1 MISLK
6 QKICL
11 SMQLER
17 PKSRWY
23 TFLLAAILIFGW
35 APRSAGLERNDFYFA
50 SLGNTYTA
58 MHAKESRIALQ
69 AILQK
74 IFVPTHPEMRL
85 NLDFLPTGD
94 GLTDVLMSKP
104 YDVIASTG
112 LDFLQL
118 RDRLHLRPL
127 AILSKTDQP
136 TDTYVLV
143 IRKNKTL
150 KELERL
156 PERVLMVEAGGSG
169 EIACL
174 WLDAVLKA
182 RGLPPHQVF
191 FNSQRTS
198 DKPSRILLPVFFG
211 QADACVV
218 SESAFAVM
226 NELNPQI
233 KKQLSILE
241 RSDGYVSMLISA
253 TDRLE
258 DWARDMVMA
267 ETERMHTYPEGRQI
281 LTIMQM
287 ERFFEFKPDYLEA
300 TETLYRRYLNQT
312 EGGH

>member
-1 MISLK
+1 VTLVI
-6 QKICL
+6 
-11 SMQLER
+11 
-17 PKSRWY
+17 
-23 TFLLAAILIFGW
+23 GW
-35 APRSAGLERNDFYFA
+35 AGPSVGLERNDFYFA

-58 MHAKESRIALQ
+58 MHAKESRIAMQ

-74 IFVPTHPEMRL
+74 IFSPSHPDMHL
-85 NLDFLPTGD
+85 NLDFLAKDTD
-94 GLTDVLMSKP
+94 LKSALTSKP

-118 RDRLHLRPL
+118 REYYHLRPL

-136 TDTYVLV
+136 TDTFVLV
-143 IRKNKTL
+143 TRKGKTL
-150 KELERL
+150 QALERL
-156 PERVLMVEAGGSG
+156 SNRRLMFEAGGSG

-182 RGLPPHQVF
+182 RGLPPHQIF
-191 FNSQRTS
+191 FNSLRTG

-218 SESAFAVM
+218 QESAFALI

-233 KKQLSILE
+233 EKQLVILD
-241 RSDGYVSMLISA
+241 RSAGFISMLISA

-258 DWARDMVMA
+258 DWARDMVLT
-267 ETERMHTYPEGRQI
+267 ETARMHTYSEGRQI

-287 ERFFEFKPDYLEA
+287 RQFFAFKPEYLEA
-300 TETLYRRYLNQT
+300 TETLYQGRPKQT
-312 EGGH
+312 GGGN

>member
-1 MISLK
+1 MISPIR
-6 QKICL
+6 KICKGL
-11 SMQLER
+11 QLDR
-17 PKSRWY
+17 PKPRWSAY
-23 TFLLAAILIFGW
+23 FFAAILVFGW
-35 APRSAGLERNDFYFA
+35 APSSVGLERNDFYFA

-58 MHAKESRIALQ
+58 IHAKESRIAMQ

-74 IFVPTHPEMRL
+74 IFAPTHPDMRL
-85 NLDFLPTGD
+85 SLDFLAKD
-94 GLTDVLMSKP
+94 ADLKVALTSKP

-118 RDRLHLRPL
+118 RKRFHLRPL

-143 IRKNKTL
+143 TRKDKTL
-150 KELERL
+150 EALEQLPDRRL
-156 PERVLMVEAGGSG
+156 IVEAGGSG

-174 WLDAVLKA
+174 WLDAVLKS
-182 RGLPPHQVF
+182 RGLPPHQIF
-191 FNSQRTS
+191 FNSQRTG

-218 SESAFAVM
+218 PESAFAVI
-226 NELNPQI
+226 NELNPQMEE
-233 KKQLSILE
+233 KLVILE
-241 RSDGYVSMLISA
+241 RSAGYISILISA

-258 DWARDMVMA
+258 DWARNMVLA

-287 ERFFEFKPDYLEA
+287 KRFFKFKPEYLEA
-300 TETLYRRYLNQT
+300 TETLYQGRLEQT
-312 EGGH
+312 VGGK